1 MLNSRTYNIAQRRP
15 WVGRALLSAYF
26 VATLVRFLGSK
37 AMHLVLITRHSSN
50 GFQVSF
56 LGCVSQE
63 SVSIDISTMLTLY
76 RLAVLID
83 VSAIPRILVDAG

>member
-1 MLNSRTYNIAQRRP
+1 MGRT
-15 WVGRALLSAYF
+15 LLSAYF
-26 VATLVRFLGSK
+26 VATIVRFLGSK
-37 AMHLVLITRHSSN
+37 AKHLVLITRHSSN

-63 SVSIDISTMLTLY
+63 GVSIDIRTMLTLF

-83 VSAIPRILVDAG
+83 VSAILRVLADAC

>member
-1 MLNSRTYNIAQRRP
+1 MLSSRTYNISQRRP
-15 WVGRALLSAYF
+15 WVGRTLLSVYII
-26 VATLVRFLGSK
+26 ATLVRFLSSE
-37 AMHLVLITRHSSN
+37 AMLLVLITRHSSN

-63 SVSIDISTMLTLY
+63 SISIDISTMLTLY

-83 VSAIPRILVDAG
+83 VSATLSVLVDAG